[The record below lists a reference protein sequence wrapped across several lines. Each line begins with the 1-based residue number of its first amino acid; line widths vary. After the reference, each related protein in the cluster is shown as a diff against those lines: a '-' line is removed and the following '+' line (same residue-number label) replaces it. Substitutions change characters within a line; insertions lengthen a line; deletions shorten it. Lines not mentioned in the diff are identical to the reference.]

1 MTEEQYNKCIED
13 LATIKQDYMTLFD
26 SYNELLTNYKKVC
39 GELVSINSRHERE
52 IDEMKARACEDLLEK
67 LIPVYDNLDLAVAN
81 TEKTPFAEGVKFIA
95 NDFRKV
101 LETNGVE
108 TIDALPH
115 QVFDPT
121 IHEAIA
127 AVPNREYEPE
137 SIIRQ
142 FRIGWK
148 LGNKVVRPAQVI
160 VAASV

>member
-81 TEKTPFAEGVKFIA
+81 TEKTPFAEGVKFIT

-108 TIDALPH
+108 TI
-115 QVFDPT
+115 
-121 IHEAIA
+121 
-127 AVPNREYEPE
+127 
-137 SIIRQ
+137 
-142 FRIGWK
+142 G
-148 LGNKVVRPAQVI
+148 
-160 VAASV
+160 